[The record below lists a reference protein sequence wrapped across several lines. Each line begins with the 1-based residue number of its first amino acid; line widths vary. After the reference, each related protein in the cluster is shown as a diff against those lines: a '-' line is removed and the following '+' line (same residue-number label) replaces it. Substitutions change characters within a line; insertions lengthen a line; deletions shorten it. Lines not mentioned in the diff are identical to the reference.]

1 MQKYEYRLLTSKL
14 FQPPTID
21 DINDCARDGWEVVS
35 VGWGVDGSIYSV
47 LLKRE
52 VATNQDSLPTRSS

>member
-1 MQKYEYRLLTSKL
+1 MQKYEYSLLTSKL
-14 FQPPTID
+14 FQPLTIE

-35 VGWGVDGSIYSV
+35 VGWEGGLRMSTV

-52 VATNQDSLPTRSS
+52 VATNQESLTAKSS